1 MSVPAPPPG
10 LLGEIGATTLL
21 GFALAASPGPVNAL
35 AFAHGLRDGASRALL
50 LVLGADTA
58 DVLYAT
64 LVMLG
69 AAPLVNRP
77 AVQVVLSIAG
87 GLFLAHLAVSNVRSA
102 WRKEAAAVEAG
113 RATSRL
119 AVYREGFL
127 VALLS
132 PLTIVFWMSVF
143 GGYYA
148 AATARGSL
156 VPPVLLLTSLMA
168 GAGVWTA
175 CVALLIHFGRKGLRG
190 RAYAVLVTGLSILL
204 LVWAARLVW
213 TGFRM
218 LI

>member
-1 MSVPAPPPG
+1 M
-10 LLGEIGATTLL
+10 GATALL

-64 LVMLG
+64 LVLLG
-69 AAPLVNRP
+69 AAPFVNRP
-77 AVQVVLSIAG
+77 PVQVVLSIAG
-87 GLFLAHLAVSNVRSA
+87 GLFLAHLAVGNVRAA
-102 WRKEAAAVEAG
+102 WRRDSPEVLAG
-113 RATSRL
+113 RERSRL
-119 AVYREGFL
+119 AVYRQGFL

-148 AATARGSL
+148 AATARGSRL
-156 VPPVLLLTSLMA
+156 PPVMLLAGLML
-168 GAGVWTA
+168 GAAAWTA

-190 RAYAVLVTGLSILL
+190 RFYVGLVTVLSAAL
-204 LVWAARLVW
+204 LVWSLRLLW
-213 TGFRM
+213 TGLRM
-218 LI
+218 LL

>member
-1 MSVPAPPPG
+1 MSGVQPG
-10 LLGEIGATTLL
+10 TLNELGATAVL

-58 DVLYAT
+58 DILYAT
-64 LVMLG
+64 LVVLG

-77 AVQVVLSIAG
+77 AVQVLLSIAG

-102 WRKEAAAVEAG
+102 WSKEAAAVEAG
-113 RATSRL
+113 RATSRW
-119 AVYREGFL
+119 AVYRQGFL

-148 AATARGSL
+148 AATARGSQ
-156 VPPVLLLTSLMA
+156 VPPVLLLAGLMA
-168 GAGVWTA
+168 GGAAWTA
-175 CVALLIHFGRKGLRG
+175 CVALVIHFGRKTLRG
-190 RAYAVLVTGLSILL
+190 RAYALLVTFLSLLL
-204 LVWAARLVW
+204 LVWAGRLVW
-213 TGFRM
+213 TGMRPLF
-218 LI
+218 